1 MNSDFLRDIHESLE
15 GRKKFTDTN
24 NHDWVVTGADI
35 ARVLGMPED
44 VTPFTPEE
52 KEEWEAKRKKQKRNR
67 KRREKKKRKKRKK
80 QTMFGTCGW
89 WRLRENH
96 PLQLIANDFA
106 KEFGTPRYPLHVT
119 YWYGKEDFIP
129 HEEHYMWGERGK
141 VIGPPDCDGRFYWVM
156 DEEDI
161 RTDVNWMENPDC
173 WFHSIEMDVYVHDKC
188 EEWDTP
194 CYDNPAYYE
203 FHMSLAYKVDDK
215 IDDDFIDADG
225 LYVKWFKD
233 RLENANI
240 TLEVDDFTGELWD
253 CSSKNVEE
261 WNKLPLLKL

>member
-1 MNSDFLRDIHESLE
+1 
-15 GRKKFTDTN
+15 
-24 NHDWVVTGADI
+24 
-35 ARVLGMPED
+35 MPED
-44 VTPFTPEE
+44 ITPSTPEE
-52 KEEWEAKRKKQKRNR
+52 REEWEAKRKKQRRNFE
-67 KRREKKKRKKRKK
+67 KRREKKKRKKEKETDYVRYLWLVETSRRPSSPVDITTLLKNLHLDILFTLPIGTEKK
-80 QTMFGTCGW
+80 ISYHMRSIKYGASEVKSLDLQTVM
-89 WRLRENH
+89 
-96 PLQLIANDFA
+96 
-106 KEFGTPRYPLHVT
+106 V
-119 YWYGKEDFIP
+119 DFIK
-129 HEEHYMWGERGK
+129 Y
-141 VIGPPDCDGRFYWVM
+141 V

-194 CYDNPAYYE
+194 CYDNPAYFE
-203 FHMSLAYKVDDK
+203 FHISLAYKVDDK

-253 CSSKNVEE
+253 CGSKNVEE
-261 WNKLPLLKL
+261 WNKL